1 MRDALIALAWAGLSF
16 NVLVALFVGAGAV
29 FSWYSR
35 RKSSSARAADVQET
49 EQRRAQSEWNA
60 RKRRSEFVQKRKAHQ
75 SARAN
80 LAQFHRRGGNG
91 AA

>member
-16 NVLVALFVGAGAV
+16 NALIAVFIGAGLA
-29 FSWYSR
+29 FSWYAN
-35 RKSSSARAADVQET
+35 RKSTASRATDVQET
-49 EQRRAQSEWNA
+49 EQRRAQEEWNA
-60 RKRRSEFVQKRKAHQ
+60 RKRRSEFVQKRKAHH
-75 SARAN
+75 SARAH